1 MEVQIMSK
9 NYTVSEKLANI
20 IKEKVNRLERYF
32 PETAQAK
39 VVCSRANKD
48 TFKLELTI
56 KDKALLF
63 RSEVMSD
70 NMYQNIDL
78 ALPKVERQIKK
89 YSTKLQD
96 KLRKNVDLNELM
108 FNDDDLD
115 FEIKPDES
123 LVDKVKNFNI
133 YPLTVAEAI
142 MELENSD
149 HAFYV
154 YLNNE
159 NGRVNIIYKRRYA
172 GYGIIDPTVEE

>member
-1 MEVQIMSK
+1 MQIQIMSK
-9 NYTVSEKLANI
+9 NYNVSDKLKNI
-20 IKEKVNRLERYF
+20 ITEKVNRLDRYF

-39 VVCSRANKD
+39 VVCSRVNKD
-48 TFKLELTI
+48 
-56 KDKALLF
+56 LF
-63 RSEVMSD
+63 MSD

-115 FEIKPDES
+115 FEMKPDES

-154 YLNNE
+154 YLNAD
-159 NGRVNIIYKRRYA
+159 NGRVNIIYKRRYG
-172 GYGIIDPTVEE
+172 GYGVIDPTIEQ